1 MSSSYS
7 SRNVKERQMEKKY
20 LLIYWRYITGHL
32 KADIKIASNLTS
44 HEVVEHLSEEE
55 FEFRIFETTANETT
69 GSDYEAFAANAE
81 HLRSLKQ
88 L

>member
-1 MSSSYS
+1 
-7 SRNVKERQMEKKY
+7 MEKKY

-55 FEFRIFETTANETT
+55 FEFRIFETTVEVT
-69 GSDYEAFAANAE
+69 GSDHEAFAANAGN
-81 HLRSLKQ
+81 LRSLKQ